1 MSINKGINFPE
12 YLQEKIASI
21 RAKSTDIDNIYVSVI
36 QDTNFDM
43 FLKEW
48 YTNIE
53 KTPMSEYW
61 LSFMYM
67 VEILIMNIHSVKL
80 GIYLKTLGDSWF
92 LGFKFVIKSI
102 MESGCHYG
110 KWLPDFWA
118 EISNLNE

>member
-1 MSINKGINFPE
+1 MSVNKGINFHE

-36 QDTNFDM
+36 QDTNFDII
-43 FLKEW
+43 LEEW

-67 VEILIMNIHSVKL
+67 VEILIMNIHSIKL
-80 GIYLKTLGDSWF
+80 GSNLKTLGDS
-92 LGFKFVIKSI
+92 
-102 MESGCHYG
+102 
-110 KWLPDFWA
+110 
-118 EISNLNE
+118 